1 MDKEKLYKL
10 RSEATHIKP
19 MINVGKSGV
28 SDQLIIELKKTLKDK
43 HLVKVKVLKSAS
55 YEDEEGIDGVAEK
68 LAAATRSTIID
79 VRGHSVVLYR

>member
-19 MINVGKSGV
+19 IVNVGKSGV
-28 SDQLIIELKKTLKDK
+28 TDQLIVELKKHIKER

-55 YEDEEGIDGVAEK
+55 YEDGIDAIAEA
-68 LAAATRSTIID
+68 LVEATKATLID
-79 VRGHSVVLYR
+79 VRGTSVVLYR